1 MCVDVVTVIQRIPR
15 GNSCKV
21 FREKNRK
28 NGQEFPDKR
37 PINIGAQRDP
47 YGTPCRIYESQFPA
61 PEVGLI
67 QAPTHTPESHGF
79 RRTLRL
85 YKRKDAYQ
93 DFI

>member
-1 MCVDVVTVIQRIPR
+1 MCVDGVTVIQRIPR

-21 FREKNRK
+21 FREQNRK
-28 NGQEFPDKR
+28 NGQGFPDKR

-67 QAPTHTPESHGF
+67 
-79 RRTLRL
+79 
-85 YKRKDAYQ
+85 
-93 DFI
+93 